1 MNLRH
6 NFRRNRKGIATVFGM
21 VFFLLITMVVFASF
35 MTILNQ
41 NTGLERTVMQT
52 RQMDNDKANEQLT
65 ISNQG
70 NTINTNSVT
79 VNCNLTNTGN
89 LPVQV
94 IRLWVHDLSNN
105 STGSLQ
111 VSSTDGVLQQGR
123 TKSYSG
129 TVNLQMADPARDQ
142 IRFWFVTARGN
153 HFTLGDTG
161 SNIPTIESGTG
172 GEFYVG
178 PFVLRFSNQSFQ
190 FTADNSPPSPS
201 NPAGSIPDVSVPQ
214 PAFQLDNDNQRI
226 CFDIQI
232 ENAAEQNIEISRQS
246 FFLVEVRELL
256 GDGDPGTTEYER
268 YFHIV
273 GPSSTYSS
281 LSRYNPDYM
290 QVLPAGEITTLK
302 FGSETVG
309 GNSFLNPEN
318 EYQPLQG
325 DGDNGDNSENLCWAF
340 LVLFWRYQGS
350 QFTFGQTITYVA
362 IQTLP

>member
-1 MNLRH
+1 MHLH
-6 NFRRNRKGIATVFGM
+6 LNFQKNRKGIATVFGM

-35 MTILNQ
+35 MTILDQ

-65 ISNQG
+65 ITDQG
-70 NTINTNSVT
+70 SAVNTNSVI
-79 VNCNLTNTGN
+79 VNCNLTNAGN

-94 IRLWVHDLSNN
+94 IRLWVQDLSNN
-105 STGSLQ
+105 NTGSLQ
-111 VSSTDGVLQQGR
+111 ILSTEGVLQQGR

-129 TVNLQMADPARDQ
+129 TVNVQITDPAIDQ

-153 HFTLGDTG
+153 QFTLGDTG
-161 SNIPTIESGTG
+161 PYIPTIESGTG

-178 PFVLRFSNQSFQ
+178 PFILTFSNQSFQ
-190 FTADNSPPSPS
+190 FTADNSPPSPN
-201 NPAGSIPDVSVPQ
+201 NPAGSMSDVSVPQ
-214 PAFQLDNDNQRI
+214 SAFQIDNDNQRI
-226 CFDIQI
+226 CFNIQI

-246 FFLVEVRELL
+246 FFLVEVRELS

-281 LSRYNPDYM
+281 LSQYNPDYM
-290 QVLPAGEITTLK
+290 QVLPAGQITTLK
-302 FGSETVG
+302 FGSENVG

-325 DGDNGDNSENLCWAF
+325 DGDNGDNSENLCWTF

-350 QFTFGQTITYVA
+350 QYTFGQTITYVA